1 MPEMTGLELQEK
13 LLKQGYGPP
22 DPVLVSRPCASWPP
36 SASYF
41 EFLSARDVLDRGG
54 LTTDEKIALLR
65 ECEQDVRELMVA
77 EEENMRGDQ
86 TSDQALGDE
95 LRDIHAALASLG
107 ADRRAAAAPT
117 KHG

>member
-1 MPEMTGLELQEK
+1 MNEVEANEK
-13 LLKQGYGPP
+13 STLTRVRRATLAG
-22 DPVLVSRPCASWPP
+22 
-36 SASYF
+36 F
-41 EFLSARDVLDRGG
+41 EFLSARDVLDRRG

-86 TSDQALGDE
+86 TSDQTLGDE

>member
-1 MPEMTGLELQEK
+1 MNETEANEK
-13 LLKQGYGPP
+13 STLKRGRRATLAG
-22 DPVLVSRPCASWPP
+22 
-36 SASYF
+36 F

-77 EEENMRGDQ
+77 EEENMSGDQ
-86 TSDQALGDE
+86 ASDQVLGDA
-95 LRDIHAALASLG
+95 LSDIRAALASLG
-107 ADRRAAAAPT
+107 AERRAAAAPT